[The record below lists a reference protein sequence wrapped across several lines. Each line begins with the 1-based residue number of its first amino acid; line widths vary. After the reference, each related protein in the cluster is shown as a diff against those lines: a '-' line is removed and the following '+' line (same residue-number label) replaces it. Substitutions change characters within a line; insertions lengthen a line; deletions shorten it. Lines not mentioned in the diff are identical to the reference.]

1 MIGQTISYYRITEE
15 LGGGGMGVAYKAEGT
30 TLKRPV
36 ALKFL
41 AAHLLKDEEAR
52 KRFHREAQ
60 AAAALHHPNV
70 CLVYGIGEE
79 EDQTF
84 LAMACIEGQ
93 SLDKRMEQGPLK
105 IPEALDI
112 AQQIAK
118 GLEAAHEKGVVHRD
132 IKPGNI
138 LVTLLIFTFVRGAAS
153 MKLASNAA
161 DRVITN
167 DSSPQ
172 VRLQAGGP
180 RGLA

>member
-1 MIGQTISYYRITEE
+1 
-15 LGGGGMGVAYKAEGT
+15 
-30 TLKRPV
+30 
-36 ALKFL
+36 
-41 AAHLLKDEEAR
+41 
-52 KRFHREAQ
+52 
-60 AAAALHHPNV
+60 
-70 CLVYGIGEE
+70 
-79 EDQTF
+79 
-84 LAMACIEGQ
+84 
-93 SLDKRMEQGPLK
+93 MEQGPLK
-105 IPEALDI
+105 ISEALDTS
-112 AQQIAK
+112 QQIAK

-172 VRLQAGGP
+172 VRLQGGGP